1 MSFKKNRYCIIRNVI
16 PPVLGEFCAR
26 YLEMKKYNHNVLKAE
41 RYITEFNTDHGYF
54 IDPQAPNTF
63 SIYGDQAMETLF
75 HFVKPKMEKA
85 TKLKLYET
93 YAYAR
98 LYKKGDVL
106 ERHKDR
112 MSCEISTTLFLAGD
126 PWPIYVDPKGA
137 GDDSGPEYVPLNNK
151 GVKVNLNAGDM
162 LVYKGIELEHWREP
176 FKGNICAQVF
186 LHFNDVKHPDAEK
199 NKYDTRP
206 MLGLPKYFKGKG
218 DQRAK

>member
-1 MSFKKNRYCIIRNVI
+1 MSFQKNKYIIIRNVI
-16 PPVLGEFCAR
+16 PKILGKFCAT
-26 YLEMKKYNHNVLKAE
+26 YLEMKQYNYNVLKTE
-41 RYITEFNTDHGYF
+41 RYITDFNTDHGYY
-54 IDPQAPNTF
+54 IDPQVPNTF

-75 HFVKPKMEKA
+75 HFVKPKMEKI
-85 TKLKLYET
+85 TKLKLHET

-112 MSCEISTTLFLAGD
+112 FSCEISTTLFLAGD

-137 GDDSGPEYVPLNNK
+137 GDYSGSEYIPLNNK
-151 GVKVNLNAGDM
+151 GVKVDLNPGDM
-162 LVYKGIELEHWREP
+162 LIYKGCDLEHWRES

-186 LHFNDVKHPDAEK
+186 LHFNDDKNPKAIK

-206 MLGLPKYFKGKG
+206 MLGLPKYFQGKG
-218 DQRAK
+218 